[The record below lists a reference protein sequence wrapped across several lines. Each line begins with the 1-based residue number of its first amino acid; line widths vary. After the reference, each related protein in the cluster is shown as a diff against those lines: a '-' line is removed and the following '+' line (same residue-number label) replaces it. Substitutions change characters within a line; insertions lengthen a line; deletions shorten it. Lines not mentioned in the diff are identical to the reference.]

1 MLDIQIPNNDLVA
14 ASTFLTDNREKND
27 NADTMW
33 DKLNLSQ
40 QYAVCTLGQFGYLLT
55 YVRSI
60 GDTTLAI
67 LKQNGKM
74 ATINEAGI
82 INVNPE
88 VKCRQ

>member
-14 ASTFLTDNREKND
+14 ASTFLTDSREKND

-33 DKLNLSQ
+33 DKLNFSQ

-60 GDTTLAI
+60 GNTTLAI
-67 LKQNGKM
+67 LKQDGKI

>member
-1 MLDIQIPNNDLVA
+1 MLNTLKQHSNFTPVTA
-14 ASTFLTDNREKND
+14 FMTDSRQQDFDK
-27 NADTMW
+27 DTMW
-33 DKLNLSQ
+33 DKLNFSQ
-40 QYAVCTLGQFGYLLT
+40 QYSVCTLGQFGYQLT

-60 GDTTLAI
+60 GDSILAI
-67 LKQNGKM
+67 LKQDDKI

>member
-1 MLDIQIPNNDLVA
+1 MLDIQIPNNGLVA

-67 LKQNGKM
+67 LKQDGKM

>member
-14 ASTFLTDNREKND
+14 ASTFLTDSREKND

-33 DKLNLSQ
+33 DKLNFSQ

-67 LKQNGKM
+67 LKQDGKI

>member
-1 MLDIQIPNNDLVA
+1 MLNNLKQHSNFTPVTA
-14 ASTFLTDNREKND
+14 FMTDSRQQDHDK
-27 NADTMW
+27 DTMW

-55 YVRSI
+55 YVRSV
-60 GDTTLAI
+60 GDTSLAI
-67 LKQNGKM
+67 LKQDGKM

>member
-1 MLDIQIPNNDLVA
+1 MLN
-14 ASTFLTDNREKND
+14 TFKQPSNFPPVTAFMIDSRQQEYDK
-27 NADTMW
+27 DTMW
-33 DKLNLSQ
+33 DMLNFSQ
-40 QYAVCTLGQFGYLLT
+40 QYSVCTLGQFGYLLT

-67 LKQNGKM
+67 LKQGEKI

>member
-1 MLDIQIPNNDLVA
+1 MLN
-14 ASTFLTDNREKND
+14 TFKQPSNFTPITAFMTDSRQQEYDK
-27 NADTMW
+27 DTMW
-33 DKLNLSQ
+33 DMLNFSQ
-40 QYAVCTLGQFGYLLT
+40 QYSVCTLGQFGYLLT

-67 LKQNGKM
+67 LKQGEKI

>member
-1 MLDIQIPNNDLVA
+1 MLNTLEQYGDFTPVEA
-14 ASTFLTDNREKND
+14 FKTDSRQQKHNKE
-27 NADTMW
+27 TMW
-33 DKLNLSQ
+33 DKLNFSQ

-67 LKQNGKM
+67 LKQDDKI

-82 INVNPE
+82 INVNPD
-88 VKCRQ
+88 VMCRQ

>member
-1 MLDIQIPNNDLVA
+1 MLNTLKQHSNFTPVTA
-14 ASTFLTDNREKND
+14 FMTDSRQQDFDK
-27 NADTMW
+27 DTMW
-33 DKLNLSQ
+33 DKLNFSQ
-40 QYAVCTLGQFGYLLT
+40 QYSVCTLGQFGYQLT

-60 GDTTLAI
+60 GDSTLAI
-67 LKQNGKM
+67 LKQDDKI

>member
-1 MLDIQIPNNDLVA
+1 MLN
-14 ASTFLTDNREKND
+14 TFKQPSNFTPVTAFMIDSRQQEYDK
-27 NADTMW
+27 DTMW
-33 DKLNLSQ
+33 DMLNFSQ
-40 QYAVCTLGQFGYLLT
+40 QYSVCTLGQFGYLLT

-67 LKQNGKM
+67 LKQGEKI
-74 ATINEAGI
+74 ATINETGI

>member
-1 MLDIQIPNNDLVA
+1 MLNTLRQHSNFTPVTA
-14 ASTFLTDNREKND
+14 FMTDSRQQDHDK
-27 NADTMW
+27 DTMW
-33 DKLNLSQ
+33 DMLNLSQ

-60 GDTTLAI
+60 GDTRLAI
-67 LKQNGKM
+67 LKQDGKI

-82 INVNPE
+82 ININPA